1 MYLIYQ
7 PEGEAE
13 PQRWKYDPRKLM
25 SAEREMLERRTSKDF
40 SDFTKSVMN
49 GNSSCRRALL
59 FMYLKRSHPGIKYE
73 DVDFA
78 WDELT
83 LEYSRQEYQEMRS
96 AVVDN
101 LTGAELAAALEQLDG
116 EMATA
121 IDEAEDEGKAQLP
134 IVG

>member
-7 PEGEAE
+7 PEGDDE

-25 SAEREMLERRTSKDF
+25 SPEREMLERRTGKDF

-49 GNSSCRRALL
+49 GNSTCRRALL
-59 FMYLKRSHPGIKYE
+59 FMYLKRSHPTIKYE